1 MSCYELCIDMG
12 SCYTTI
18 YKKNSGIV
26 LREPTLAILQTS
38 GKNMKVLKIGIEA
51 QQLYGKISDDEVFVR
66 PVVDGRV
73 KNISLTQKI
82 LEYFLSKVI
91 QYRFVKP
98 AIKVVACLPVGLK
111 KEEFEDI
118 KEMYYAV
125 GFAKID
131 FVYGSVCA
139 SFAGSPYL
147 AQNRA
152 NLIVDIG
159 GGKTEISCITNGKI
173 ISACSANV
181 GGNFVD
187 RAIVDQLQHSKNYII
202 NQNLAGKIKCE
213 IGSLYE
219 TDTSSIEVVVQE
231 GSANSQITTVV
242 HARDITKPICE
253 SYFKI
258 AQLIQAFLGD
268 CSPEV
273 VEDIQK
279 SGIIV
284 CGGGAKITG
293 LESFFKKILKL
304 SVFVLDNPEVASVL
318 GSEKLF
324 GDYNMLQKVKEEN

>member
-1 MSCYELCIDMG
+1 MLSYELCIDMG
-12 SCYTTI
+12 SSYTTI

-38 GKNMKVLKIGIEA
+38 GKNMKVVKMGLEA
-51 QQLYGKISDDEVFVR
+51 QRLYGKTSDDEVFVR
-66 PVVDGRV
+66 PIVDGIV
-73 KNISLTQKI
+73 KNVSLSQKI
-82 LEYFLSKVI
+82 LEYFLGKVVK
-91 QYRFVKP
+91 YRFVKP
-98 AIKVVACLPVGLK
+98 AIKVIACLPVGLK
-111 KEEFEDI
+111 KEEYDDI
-118 KEMYYAV
+118 KKMYFAV

-139 SFAGSPYL
+139 GFAGSPYL

-159 GGKTEISCITNGKI
+159 GGRTEISCITNGKI
-173 ISACSANV
+173 ISACSVNV
-181 GGNFVD
+181 GGNYVD
-187 RAIVDQLQHSKNYII
+187 RLIVSELQHNKNFII

-231 GSANSQITTVV
+231 ASANSQITTIV

-253 SYFKI
+253 AYFKI

-273 VEDIQK
+273 VEDIRK
-279 SGIIV
+279 SGIVV
-284 CGGGAKITG
+284 CGGGARITG
-293 LESFFKKILKL
+293 LETFFKKILGL
-304 SVFVLDNPEVASVL
+304 SVFVLDNPEVANVL
-318 GSEKLF
+318 GSEKLLS
-324 GDYNMLQKVKEEN
+324 DYNMLQKVKEEN